1 MKRKNR
7 LILMFLLLAGFVFS
21 ANLQTLS
28 AQNQLE
34 IFNIFDKY
42 GNKKGVT
49 HLEASAAVMK
59 DYEITQFK
67 SIIFDDGTSVLPEIR
82 KCIEKDKQGAAK
94 IKEETKDGKVVNGY
108 YRLKNLQPQINRY
121 LIFKVGA
128 QNKVTLLYIEGKI
141 TPEGLVELLK

>member
-21 ANLQTLS
+21 ANFQTLS

-34 IFNIFDKY
+34 IFSIFDKY
-42 GNKKGVT
+42 GNKQGVT
-49 HLEASAAVMK
+49 RLEASAAVMK

-67 SIIFDDGTSVLPEIR
+67 SIIFDDGTSALPEIR

-94 IKEETKDGKVVNGY
+94 IKEEIKDGKVVNGY